1 MSSFW
6 NAVISGSK
14 QQKIMLGVFVC
25 LFVVTLLEL
34 ELIDMMTIHY
44 HSTGRTSG
52 NGNIGLIAILLFV
65 PFYLLLL
72 ALIGT
77 ASGFVYMNRLS
88 NKKSNSGF
96 LIFLIGI
103 SIGLGLVQRFV
114 FMREGVP
121 DDVSDNSLLD
131 YLLTPYMNSAFF
143 NLFTYLLG
151 IIFTIVFSYFIAL
164 LIHSLRN
171 KQEVADE
178 HGSQ

>member
-1 MSSFW
+1 M
-6 NAVISGSK
+6 
-14 QQKIMLGVFVC
+14 
-25 LFVVTLLEL
+25 
-34 ELIDMMTIHY
+34 
-44 HSTGRTSG
+44 
-52 NGNIGLIAILLFV
+52 
-65 PFYLLLL
+65 
-72 ALIGT
+72 
-77 ASGFVYMNRLS
+77 S

-121 DDVSDNSLLD
+121 DDVSVNSLLD

-164 LIHSLRN
+164 LIHSLRD
-171 KQEVADE
+171 KLEVADE
-178 HGSQ
+178 HGFQ